1 MTDSPDDSRAGHA
14 FISYVHQDR
23 DAVAKLQKILS
34 SAGVPVWLDK
44 EDLWPGEDW
53 RLKIRR
59 AITKESLVFIA
70 CFSKNSSARDVS
82 YQNEELNLA
91 VEQLRRRPPGGTP
104 WLIPVRLDDCEI
116 PEYEI
121 APGRMLDS
129 LQMVDLFGK
138 DRENAAS
145 RLVGAVIR
153 SLGTATP
160 GMPITAKLDGSSE
173 AVAQVKEMLL
183 DPTRRIELHDLVTSI
198 ANKCRT
204 TLSDEDQFPFT
215 LEGTGKEITRAAVA
229 RVEQYWQVTKPV
241 LEILAA
247 GCTWGEASNERL
259 WSSTV
264 RGIANLVKPASGK
277 TMLLNLRYFPPLV
290 ALYAAGLAA
299 VYGQNYGALR
309 AVTIDTKVRTD
320 YGVDV
325 PLLARSHIARPF
337 ENNKLLANIL
347 AIQASQPPESYPEF
361 DALFD
366 DLSADRIGGKY
377 TPVSDYLHDSLH
389 ETFSFL
395 ILDPD
400 DYTEAF
406 DKLEVL
412 LSALAIDL
420 KKIPE
425 TYADGPWIGSFTWR
439 RRYNASTAEGEMQ
452 AELKEQGARWSP
464 LQAGLFGGSL
474 DRATQAFDDLIE
486 RTGRHRLYQL

>member
-1 MTDSPDDSRAGHA
+1 MTVANERTGHA

-23 DAVAKLQKILS
+23 DAVAKLKKILD

-70 CFSKNSSARDVS
+70 CFSKNSNARDVS

-91 VEQLRRRPPGGTP
+91 VEQLRKRPPGGTP

-121 APGRMLDS
+121 AAGRLLDS
-129 LQMVDLFGK
+129 LQMVDLFGE

-160 GMPITAKLDGSSE
+160 GMPVTAKLDGSSE

-183 DPTRRIELHDLVTSI
+183 DPRRRIELHDLVTNI

-204 TLSDEDQFPFT
+204 TLSDESQFPFSI
-215 LEGTGKEITRAAVA
+215 EGNGKELTKVA
-229 RVEQYWQVTKPV
+229 IERVEQYWQTTNPV
-241 LEILAA
+241 LELLAA
-247 GCTWGEASNERL
+247 GCTWGESNHERL
-259 WSSTV
+259 WSSAV
-264 RGIANLVKPASGK
+264 RGIANLATPTSGK
-277 TMLLNLRYFPPLV
+277 TMLLNLRYFPPLA
-290 ALYAAGLAA
+290 ALYTAGLAA

-309 AVTIDTKVRTD
+309 AVAIDTKVRTD
-320 YGVDV
+320 YGVDM
-325 PLLARSHIARPF
+325 PLLARSHIIRPF
-337 ENNKLLANIL
+337 ENNELLANML
-347 AIQASQPPESYPEF
+347 AIQTSQPRDQPQDF
-361 DALFD
+361 DTLYD
-366 DLSADRIGGKY
+366 GLSTRRIGGKY
-377 TPVSDYLHDSLH
+377 TPVSNYLHDRLR
-389 ETFSFL
+389 EVFSFL

-400 DYTEAF
+400 DYTETF

-420 KKIPE
+420 KKTTDIY
-425 TYADGPWIGSFTWR
+425 TDGPWFGSFTWR
-439 RRYNASTAEGEMQ
+439 RRYSTSTVEGGMQ
-452 AELKEQGARWSP
+452 AELLDQGTNWPP
-464 LQAGLFGGSL
+464 LQAGLFGSSIE
-474 DRATQAFDDLIE
+474 RATQAFNDLIE
-486 RTGRHRLYQL
+486 GAVDRRRHQH